1 MYLIVGQKMMEEA
14 GNEESEK
21 SEKTEE
27 REIPAKRGERETSCG
42 WGKESHIYFFY
53 FLKNKT

>member
-27 REIPAKRGERETSCG
+27 REIPAKRGEREIPAKRG
-42 WGKESHIYFFY
+42 EESHIYFFY